1 MQRKQW
7 ELIMITLIISLTVT
21 CRSGRSPQCHVSIFC
36 LLCLIIWL
44 LQIKIPSFS
53 CIMSLSCS
61 LQKIELPQ
69 MENIQ
74 TIPPPFVVRTLLVFS
89 RHAGMLQF
97 NPPDAVKVSL
107 SDPSLLYDHGSMT
120 RTLFFLDLDLF
131 VYSKIHKNTQKAI
144 HTYSDLTA
152 PLLWTCFLI
161 SELKNIRF
169 CTSVLIPEVLFQ
181 KHDSWSLIKK
191 L

>member
-1 MQRKQW
+1 MLLESSRSRWTWKGIQRKQW

-21 CRSGRSPQCHVSIFC
+21 CRSGRSPQCHVSSFC

-53 CIMSLSCS
+53 CIISLSCS

-120 RTLFFLDLDLF
+120 RTLRFFWIRVYLF
-131 VYSKIHKNTQKAI
+131 IQKYS
-144 HTYSDLTA
+144 
-152 PLLWTCFLI
+152 
-161 SELKNIRF
+161 
-169 CTSVLIPEVLFQ
+169 
-181 KHDSWSLIKK
+181 
-191 L
+191 